1 MVLVWK
7 RHYEW
12 NHVNVEFLITSTDTK
27 RQTKQWWI
35 YMFLPKM
42 REPPRRAKRLG
53 KPWVTVSILE
63 RKNICRIQAS
73 HSNQNT
79 ICIHDN
85 WGGNLWGFPEHV
97 FPLKHLSKFIYR
109 WSYTCIFFRIL
120 PYLTLTVAIHMTNTG
135 SWEKEVRVILFLC
148 HSA

>member
-1 MVLVWK
+1 
-7 RHYEW
+7 
-12 NHVNVEFLITSTDTK
+12 
-27 RQTKQWWI
+27 
-35 YMFLPKM
+35 M

-85 WGGNLWGFPEHV
+85 CGGNLWGFPEHV
-97 FPLKHLSKFIYR
+97 FPLKHLSKFIY
-109 WSYTCIFFRIL
+109 W
-120 PYLTLTVAIHMTNTG
+120 
-135 SWEKEVRVILFLC
+135 
-148 HSA
+148 